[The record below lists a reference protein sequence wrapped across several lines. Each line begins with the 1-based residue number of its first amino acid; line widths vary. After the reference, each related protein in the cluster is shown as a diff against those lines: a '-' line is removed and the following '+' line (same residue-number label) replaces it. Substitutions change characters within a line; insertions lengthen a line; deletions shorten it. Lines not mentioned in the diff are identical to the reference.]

1 MLPLELV
8 SRLRLMVPPPREP
21 VEPTVT
27 VVFQGVEFE
36 LTVAVIVWLAVV
48 KVTVWSAEVAVL

>member
-1 MLPLELV
+1 
-8 SRLRLMVPPPREP
+8 
-21 VEPTVT
+21 
-27 VVFQGVEFE
+27 VFQGVEFE

>member
-1 MLPLELV
+1 MLPLELGV
-8 SRLRLMVPPPREP
+8 QAEADGAAAQGAGRADGDRGVP
-21 VEPTVT
+21 
-27 VVFQGVEFE
+27 GVEFE

>member
-1 MLPLELV
+1 
-8 SRLRLMVPPPREP
+8 VPPPREP